1 MQTSRGGYTLIEL
14 MIVVAAVAVLGGL
27 AIGSGISW
35 DTEKQIEATQDGISS
50 VLLEARAL
58 ALAESSP
65 VRVSVVESQNG
76 LQQLT
81 MFVEASDSSTDEDES
96 FGSSDSA
103 QVQEEESSGLVM
115 YELPEQMAIKQ
126 TTGSVANADA
136 TEFAI
141 DFPALLGGSSSEFTL
156 ARVLPDGRAVLAGET
171 WELAV
176 GDTVYS
182 PSLESWRC
190 DLSFE
195 LVTEDSFLD
204 AAPALEDQL

>member
-35 DTEKQIEATQDGISS
+35 DTENQIEATQDGISS

-58 ALAESSP
+58 ALAEISP
-65 VRVSVVESQNG
+65 VRVSVVENQDG

-81 MFVEASDSSTDEDES
+81 MRVESSEPLAEVADSFD
-96 FGSSDSA
+96 SSDSA
-103 QVQEEESSGLVM
+103 QIQEEVPRAQVM
-115 YELPEQMAIKQ
+115 YELPEQMAIKR
-126 TTGSVANADA
+126 TTDSVEVADA
-136 TEFAI
+136 AEFGI
-141 DFPALLGGSSSEFTL
+141 DFPGSLGGNSSEFTL
-156 ARVLPDGRAVLAGET
+156 ARVLPDGRAVLAGEA

-176 GDTVYS
+176 GETVYS
-182 PSLESWRC
+182 PSLESWTC
-190 DLSFE
+190 DLSFV

-204 AAPALEDQL
+204 AEPTSEDQL